1 MIYVIPLNFVIG
13 SVSPKLIM
21 YSMNEKYSLT
31 GCTADYIYGYYGIG
45 SPHAHLALFN
55 QVVVYDRKLFGLEP
69 SFLKN

>member
-1 MIYVIPLNFVIG
+1 M
-13 SVSPKLIM
+13 KEE
-21 YSMNEKYSLT
+21 YSKS
-31 GCTADYIYGYYGIG
+31 GCRTDYIYGYSGIG